1 VTHDHFISWAC
12 IGPLVLVALLYKFIG
27 IALAWLIKQVCWVPH
42 RFRYGILVAGGWGN
56 EGDIRM

>member
-1 VTHDHFISWAC
+1 M
-12 IGPLVLVALLYKFIG
+12 LVALLYKLIG

-56 EGDIRM
+56 EGDIRAWSIPFSN